1 MGRLI
6 IERSSE
12 WNNKALDMGLY
23 LNKSKL
29 ENISDGEIMKFNL
42 ETGEYYLE
50 AKLGIW
56 RSKPFKIKMTPD
68 TVKKVELRGIP
79 YGEGFLIF
87 CFSLIITVVLG
98 EIDVLHLDLFWLT
111 FIPLMGLS
119 IYYVTLGRRNYLRLI
134 EPK

>member
-1 MGRLI
+1 MGKLI

-12 WNNKALDMGLY
+12 WNNKVLDMGLY

-29 ENISDGEIMKFNL
+29 ENISDGETMKFNL
-42 ETGEYYLE
+42 EPGEYYLE

-56 RSKPFKIKMTPD
+56 SSKPFYIKMTPD
-68 TVKKVELRGIP
+68 TVKKIELRGLP

-87 CFSLIITVVLG
+87 CFSIIIAVVLG
-98 EIDVLHLDLFWLT
+98 EMNVIGLNFFWLT
-111 FIPLMGLS
+111 ILPLTGFS
-119 IYYVTLGRRNYLRLI
+119 IYYLTLGRKSYLRLI